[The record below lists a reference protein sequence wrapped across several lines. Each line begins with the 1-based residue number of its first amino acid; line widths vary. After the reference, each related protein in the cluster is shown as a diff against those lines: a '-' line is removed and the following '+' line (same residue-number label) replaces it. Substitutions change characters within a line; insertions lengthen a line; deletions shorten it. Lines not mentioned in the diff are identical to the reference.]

1 MWSIIKI
8 FLKKYWQT
16 ILIVLSIL
24 MFFVSVGF
32 SIKKNVQIKQYRN
45 EIKILEQQLK
55 IKDSLIS
62 RLAGME
68 GINLQVKVDIKA
80 TNVMGKLDISNITPK
95 LESFL
100 IYSKQEML
108 NLQDSIN
115 SQKLNFKKKTVKNE
129 NLFK

>member
-8 FLKKYWQT
+8 FLKKYWQI
-16 ILIVLSIL
+16 ILIVLGVL
-24 MFFVSVGF
+24 MFLIFFGVSV
-32 SIKKNVQIKQYRN
+32 KKNVQIKQYKN

-80 TNVMGKLDISNITPK
+80 TNVMGKLDISEVAPK
-95 LESFL
+95 LESVL
-100 IYSKQEML
+100 IYTKQEIL
-108 NLQDSIN
+108 NFQDSIKN
-115 SQKLNFKKKTVKNE
+115 QKLINNSKNQQ
-129 NLFK
+129 

>member
-1 MWSIIKI
+1 MWTIIKN
-8 FLKKYWQT
+8 FLKKYWQI
-16 ILIVLSIL
+16 ILIVLGVL
-24 MFFVSVGF
+24 MFFIFFGVSV
-32 SIKKNVQIKQYRN
+32 KKNVQIKQYKN
-45 EIKILEQQLK
+45 GIKILEQQLK

-80 TNVMGKLDISNITPK
+80 TNVMGKLDISEVAPK

-108 NLQDSIN
+108 ALQDSIKN
-115 SQKLNFKKKTVKNE
+115 QKLTFKQKQ
-129 NLFK
+129 

>member
-8 FLKKYWQT
+8 FLKKYWKT
-16 ILIVLSIL
+16 ILIVLGVL
-24 MFFVSVGF
+24 MFFVFFGISV
-32 SIKKNVQIKQYRN
+32 KKNVQVKQYKN

-55 IKDSLIS
+55 TKDSLIS

-68 GINLQVKVDIKA
+68 GINLQVKVDVKA
-80 TNVMGKLDISNITPK
+80 TNVMGKLSISDIQPT

-108 NLQDSIN
+108 NLQDSIKN
-115 SQKLNFKKKTVKNE
+115 QKLINKN
-129 NLFK
+129 NK

>member
-8 FLKKYWQT
+8 FLKKYWKT
-16 ILIVLSIL
+16 ILIVLGVL
-24 MFFVSVGF
+24 MTFIFFGVSV
-32 SIKKNVQIKQYRN
+32 KKNVQIKQYKN

-68 GINLQVKVDIKA
+68 GINLQMKVDIKA
-80 TNVMGKLDISNITPK
+80 TNVMGKLDISEVAPK

-100 IYSKQEML
+100 IYTKQEML
-108 NLQDSIN
+108 ALQDSIKN
-115 SQKLNFKKKTVKNE
+115 QKLTFRQKQ
-129 NLFK
+129 

>member
-8 FLKKYWQT
+8 FLKKYWQI
-16 ILIVLSIL
+16 ILIVLGVL
-24 MFFVSVGF
+24 MFFIFFGVSV
-32 SIKKNVQIKQYRN
+32 KKNVQIKQYKN

-80 TNVMGKLDISNITPK
+80 TNVMGKLEISEVAPK

-100 IYSKQEML
+100 IYTKQEML
-108 NLQDSIN
+108 ALQDSIKN
-115 SQKLNFKKKTVKNE
+115 QKLTVKQ
-129 NLFK
+129 K